1 MLESGW
7 LIRLR
12 LRGVS
17 KKTMRRF
24 ESNPALRVA
33 VQAAKAAGAIIREN
47 LFRAK
52 KINAVATHDI
62 KLELDVRCQK
72 EIERHLR
79 QAFPEVAILGEEGN
93 VGAAEAERR
102 WVVDPIDGTVNF
114 TYGIPHASVS
124 IALQRQLDKR
134 RLGDSFETFLGVVYD
149 PFRDELWTATQGTA
163 ARLNG
168 RVIRVSPRARLADT
182 IISLGFAKHKENLKK
197 MLPSFE
203 QLIHR
208 VRKVRVMGSAVL
220 DLVYVASGRMDAYLE
235 SGVRLWDIA
244 AAGFIL
250 ERAGGEFWRRPLP
263 GYHFYHVIGHN
274 GLIRRK
280 LQRIINAQ
288 NRA

>member
-1 MLESGW
+1 MMGLKSVIY
-7 LIRLR
+7 LSMSRIASHQTL
-12 LRGVS
+12 
-17 KKTMRRF
+17 K
-24 ESNPALRVA
+24 VA
-33 VQAAKAAGAIIREN
+33 VQAALAAGDIIRKN
-47 LFRAK
+47 LFKDK

-62 KLELDVRCQK
+62 KLELDVRCQR
-72 EIERHLR
+72 EIERRLR
-79 QAFPEVAILGEEGN
+79 KGFPDLAILGEEGN
-93 VGAAEAERR
+93 LGAAEGESR

-124 IALQRQLDKR
+124 IALQQRAEKSR
-134 RLGDSFETFLGVVYD
+134 SGDPYETVLGVVYD
-149 PFRDELWTATQGTA
+149 PFREELWTATLEQA
-163 ARLNG
+163 AQLN
-168 RVIRVSPRARLADT
+168 RREIQVSQRSRLADT

-220 DLVYVASGRMDAYLE
+220 DLVYVATGRMDAYVE

-244 AAGFIL
+244 AGGYIL

-274 GLIRRK
+274 GLIRQK
-280 LQRIINAQ
+280 LQRIVATRKQ
-288 NRA
+288 G